1 MSIPHDQFDFSNLSV
16 PERLDLIERIYDSI
30 EAETKLPPIGDELR
44 AELDSR
50 LNDYLADPGNVVRWE
65 DVKARFEKRR

>member
-1 MSIPHDQFDFSNLSV
+1 MSVPHDQFDFSSLSV

-44 AELDSR
+44 AELDRR
-50 LNDYLADPGNVVRWE
+50 LNEYLADPGNVLRWE
-65 DVKARFEKRR
+65 DVKARFEKR